1 MTSRSK
7 DRSKS
12 IGALFLSKKT
22 KPRSPDMT
30 GELNILKDTM
40 QEIINSH
47 REQDG
52 DVFKANMAVWFYN
65 KNGKRYMTFEL
76 SPLYRNSGQ
85 RSEKDVTAEEFF
97 DQIAEEQE

>member
-1 MTSRSK
+1 MV
-7 DRSKS
+7 
-12 IGALFLSKKT
+12 
-22 KPRSPDMT
+22 

-40 QEIINSH
+40 QEITNTH

-65 KNGKRYMTFEL
+65 KHGKKYMTFEL
-76 SPLYRNSGQ
+76 SPLYRHSGQ
-85 RSEKDVTAEEFF
+85 RSEKDMTLEEFF

>member
-1 MTSRSK
+1 MSSHSK

-12 IGALFLSKKT
+12 IGTLFVSKKT
-22 KPRSPDMT
+22 KPRSPGI

-40 QEIINSH
+40 QEIINTH
-47 REQDG
+47 QEQDG

-65 KNGKRYMTFEL
+65 KRGKRYMTFEL
-76 SPLYRNSGQ
+76 SPLYRHSGQ
-85 RSEKDVTAEEFF
+85 RSEKDMTPEEFF